1 MAEMVKFLKGYLKDL
16 PSTRVDGTIYFVL
29 PDPVADKDKEGYNSV
44 GRLYVGDTL
53 IAETNVTDSGSVDA
67 LVKAVI
73 AELDATAEGTGT
85 NGIKVKVVEVDG
97 KLTEVT
103 IDDNVLASYKTKQ
116 TAKSGTGSTVKT
128 VTGYTQNENGEVEMT
143 FEDIAFPTDENTQ
156 YHVEYDS
163 ANKVIKLVEG
173 MNKDKMEIDA
183 SDFIKDGMISSVELV
198 AENAEGTKGQ
208 FLKITWN
215 DDGEDVTYVDVT
227 TLVDVYSGKDGISV
241 DGYSIG
247 HTNKIDAGST
257 SASSGAL
264 NHGDS
269 ITLPVV
275 NYDANGHITSVSTT
289 TVTLPAA
296 TDISGKADKV
306 VGATEGNFAS
316 LDANGNL
323 TDSGKKASDFVSS
336 EGYVAYSQAE
346 KDKLEGIETGA
357 EVNQVIATGSSN
369 GTISVDGT
377 DVAVKGLAD
386 AAYATVDSLNAT
398 AKGYA
403 DAVQG
408 NTKVTVEEVVNALNT
423 MNDKVGTV
431 DSDNKAALGEISNI
445 IEMLTWGSF

>member
-16 PSTRVDGTIYFVL
+16 PSTRVEGTIYFVL
-29 PDPVADKDKEGYNSV
+29 PDPIEDKDKEGYNSV
-44 GRLYVGDTL
+44 GRLYVGNTL
-53 IAETNVTDSGSVDA
+53 IAETNVTDEGSVQGLIDA
-67 LVKAVI
+67 AI
-73 AELDATAEGTGT
+73 AQLDATAEGTGT
-85 NGIKVKVVEVDG
+85 NGIKVKVVEADG

-103 IDDNVLASYKTKQ
+103 VDDSALANYKTKQ
-116 TAKSGTGSTVKT
+116 TAKTGAGSTVKT

-143 FEDIAFPTDENTQ
+143 FEDIAFPEDKNTQ

-163 ANKVIKLVEG
+163 DKKVIKLVEG
-173 MNKDKMEIDA
+173 VDANKMEIDA
-183 SDFIKDGMISSVELV
+183 SEFIKDGMISSVELV
-198 AENAEGTKGQ
+198 AEDAEGNKGQ

-227 TLVDVYSGKDGISV
+227 TLVDVYSGQDGIIV
-241 DGYSIG
+241 EGYSIG

-296 TDISGKADKV
+296 TNISGKADKV
-306 VGATEGNFAS
+306 ANAIEGNFAG

-323 TDSGKKASDFVSS
+323 TDSGKKASDF
-336 EGYVAYSQAE
+336 
-346 KDKLEGIETGA
+346 
-357 EVNQVIATGSSN
+357 
-369 GTISVDGT
+369 
-377 DVAVKGLAD
+377 D
-386 AAYATVDSLNAT
+386 AAGAA
-398 AKGYA
+398 A
-403 DAVQG
+403 AVQG
-408 NTKVTVEEVVNALNT
+408 NTKVTVEECVNAINK

-431 DSDNKAALGEISNI
+431 DAEGKAALGEIANI
-445 IEMLTWGSF
+445 IEMLTWGYFPTKA